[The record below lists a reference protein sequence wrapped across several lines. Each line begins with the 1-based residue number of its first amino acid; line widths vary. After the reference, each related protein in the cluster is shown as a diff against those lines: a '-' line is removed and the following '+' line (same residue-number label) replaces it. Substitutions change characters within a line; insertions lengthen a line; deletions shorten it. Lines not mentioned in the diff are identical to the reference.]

1 MKQARLAIL
10 VGPRGRG
17 SNMRALALA
26 CFAGELTAEVAVV
39 VSPRDG
45 TPAVE
50 WARDH
55 GITVTIL
62 DPGSEGYAERL
73 LGALREAQVGWIC
86 LAGYLRLLPAD
97 VLRGF
102 PQRVLNIHPALLP
115 RHGGKGMY
123 GMKVHEAVLESGDF
137 ESGCTVHFVDER
149 YDEGEIVHQLRCP
162 ILSGDTPESLSLR
175 VLKLEHLAYK
185 QALQKLLNDGE
196 E

>member
-1 MKQARLAIL
+1 
-10 VGPRGRG
+10 
-17 SNMRALALA
+17 MRALALA

-62 DPGSEGYAERL
+62 DPGSERYAERL

-123 GMKVHEAVLESGDF
+123 GMKVHEAVLESGDS

-162 ILSGDTPESLSLR
+162 VLPGDTPESLSMR
-175 VLKLEHLAYK
+175 VLELEHLAYK